1 MTLRHTRHVVL
12 VAVLLLAGLALFVCA
27 CGGSTT
33 TTSVSDIAST
43 TTSVSNTATTAAGST
58 GGPLVSDGTTSTVPE
73 GETGVVEVKG
83 LINNPMTLTAADLE
97 GMDPV
102 TVTIDD
108 PTLGKQDYRGVRFS
122 KLLTVFGLQSTVSR
136 LAMTAHADGFVTE
149 ISLQDITWS
158 PDAMLVISDDG
169 KVNVVVP
176 NLDSKA
182 WVKDVITLEFK

>member
-1 MTLRHTRHVVL
+1 MTLRHTRHLPL
-12 VAVLLLAGLALFVCA
+12 VAVLLLAGLALVVCA

-33 TTSVSDIAST
+33 TTT
-43 TTSVSNTATTAAGST
+43 TTITTATSDTATTAAGSD
-58 GGPLVSDGTTSTVPE
+58 GGPLVSEGTTSTVPK

-83 LINNPMTLTAADLE
+83 LIDNPMTLTAAALE
-97 GMDPV
+97 DMSPV
-102 TVTIDD
+102 TVTVDD

-122 KLLTVFGLQSTVSR
+122 ELFTIFGVQSTASR

-158 PDAMLVISDDG
+158 PDALLAIGDDG
-169 KVNVVVP
+169 KMNVVVP
-176 NLDSKA
+176 NLESKA